1 MQTGTNIM
9 FLTPETNIMRQG
21 QAFIKQFFVNCSGK
35 CVRHFFAISYP
46 LSLMI
51 RAHDVA
57 CAFLSYTFPFGSPR
71 LLPSHARNSVRRKK
85 AIEVIRM
92 ILFVLHCMISGCGEI
107 EDKKNFYCH
116 IDRQI
121 QNNRWW
127 KKSVQLLNSERR
139 VNSILL
145 SPLYDWNIAD
155 TAWNTINQSI

>member
-1 MQTGTNIM
+1 M

-46 LSLMI
+46 LSLMV

-107 EDKKNFYCH
+107 EDKKISIAILIDKFRTTGDEKSRFSCWTRKEELIRFFYH
-116 IDRQI
+116 RYTTGILPI
-121 QNNRWW
+121 
-127 KKSVQLLNSERR
+127 RR
-139 VNSILL
+139 ETQS
-145 SPLYDWNIAD
+145 
-155 TAWNTINQSI
+155 INQSN